1 MVCGPAHHLR
11 PGAAAAVAAQA
22 GWFDL
27 LGGSPP
33 PLPAEQADFIHT
45 LAARH
50 LDPYLDGVRAAPQAG
65 ERLFLPAVR
74 SDYAATHGGAPLPAP
89 DEAVLAL
96 YVRHAIGKANSIH
109 CFGELLMGEG
119 RPPVLQPELDA
130 HLRSLAK
137 ALAEAIGRDFGT
149 GAGREYRL
157 GGVALDQALLEEAAR
172 RHAAEL
178 YATQHRLG
186 ESLAKA
192 NEAGEV
198 GRRAELRRIF
208 GFEC

>member
-1 MVCGPAHHLR
+1 
-11 PGAAAAVAAQA
+11 
-22 GWFDL
+22 
-27 LGGSPP
+27 
-33 PLPAEQADFIHT
+33 
-45 LAARH
+45 
-50 LDPYLDGVRAAPQAG
+50 
-65 ERLFLPAVR
+65 
-74 SDYAATHGGAPLPAP
+74 
-89 DEAVLAL
+89 
-96 YVRHAIGKANSIH
+96 
-109 CFGELLMGEG
+109 MGEG